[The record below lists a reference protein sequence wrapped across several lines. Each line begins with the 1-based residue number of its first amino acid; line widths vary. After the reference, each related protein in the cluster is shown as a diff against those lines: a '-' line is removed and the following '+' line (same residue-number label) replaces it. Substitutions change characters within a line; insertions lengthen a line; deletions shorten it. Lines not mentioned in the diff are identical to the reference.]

1 MLNSNRI
8 SLLLNLLAL
17 FLIGVIEAYLVS
29 GDFNI
34 RMALPPQDESPI
46 AHSIYYINPGQF
58 YLDAYMN
65 VWSPIAI
72 KSLINWF
79 PALMMQYFDID
90 PNIFFVLF
98 ILLQTSLMVVSIY
111 LLVIFTFHD
120 RMLAWFSAIFILIW
134 RPHWI
139 NIALISGLDWMPYA
153 NWFALP
159 FILLGIAFTV
169 NRQNIIGIIFIV
181 FSGLIH
187 PIMASLGLLM
197 VIFLHTKKISDWQ
210 YKSKAFAVAIIV
222 ISLAITFISINES
235 GENQVDIT
243 KLLSNPHINPISAG
257 FPYGVAALSN
267 ALIWIIALYAIAF
280 SGAGKNLSA
289 IKILVCSGGVVII
302 TCLVHFS
309 SIALEIGPIIN
320 LILTRSSILAILIT
334 IPFVLNRLIS
344 EMSNLNPLR
353 VLGALIVVFS
363 CSAISLV
370 GIALLE
376 PPKIKGEVFKN
387 NSRLSFI
394 RNIVGSF
401 FLGVA
406 LIRHYPE
413 GYALIESVVPIEL
426 SVMLPWIMS
435 DNRKYLFNTLLL
447 IPLIFIIL
455 INLLCL
461 KLILK
466 KYFYIFKKYSGY
478 VNITL
483 VMVSLLLVGTLENI
497 STSRNELSI
506 EAIDYYKAQIWALEN
521 SHVNSAFI
529 NTGVW
534 PTIAWRGV
542 ARRQTVSTFYIGG
555 VYRSSEYAK
564 QYNSR
569 MDSFKNKHGI
579 NNNDANE
586 WNLLN
591 EKDWLEF
598 RREFGGDYL
607 VRRAEHKILSF
618 TIVYKNDNFLIYSF
632 L

>member
-1 MLNSNRI
+1 
-8 SLLLNLLAL
+8 
-17 FLIGVIEAYLVS
+17 
-29 GDFNI
+29 
-34 RMALPPQDESPI
+34 
-46 AHSIYYINPGQF
+46 
-58 YLDAYMN
+58 
-65 VWSPIAI
+65 
-72 KSLINWF
+72 
-79 PALMMQYFDID
+79 
-90 PNIFFVLF
+90 
-98 ILLQTSLMVVSIY
+98 
-111 LLVIFTFHD
+111 
-120 RMLAWFSAIFILIW
+120 
-134 RPHWI
+134 
-139 NIALISGLDWMPYA
+139 
-153 NWFALP
+153 
-159 FILLGIAFTV
+159 
-169 NRQNIIGIIFIV
+169 
-181 FSGLIH
+181 
-187 PIMASLGLLM
+187 
-197 VIFLHTKKISDWQ
+197 
-210 YKSKAFAVAIIV
+210 
-222 ISLAITFISINES
+222 
-235 GENQVDIT
+235 
-243 KLLSNPHINPISAG
+243 
-257 FPYGVAALSN
+257 
-267 ALIWIIALYAIAF
+267 
-280 SGAGKNLSA
+280 
-289 IKILVCSGGVVII
+289 
-302 TCLVHFS
+302 
-309 SIALEIGPIIN
+309 
-320 LILTRSSILAILIT
+320 
-334 IPFVLNRLIS
+334 
-344 EMSNLNPLR
+344 
-353 VLGALIVVFS
+353 
-363 CSAISLV
+363 
-370 GIALLE
+370 
-376 PPKIKGEVFKN
+376 
-387 NSRLSFI
+387 
-394 RNIVGSF
+394 
-401 FLGVA
+401 
-406 LIRHYPE
+406 
-413 GYALIESVVPIEL
+413 
-426 SVMLPWIMS
+426 
-435 DNRKYLFNTLLL
+435 
-447 IPLIFIIL
+447 L